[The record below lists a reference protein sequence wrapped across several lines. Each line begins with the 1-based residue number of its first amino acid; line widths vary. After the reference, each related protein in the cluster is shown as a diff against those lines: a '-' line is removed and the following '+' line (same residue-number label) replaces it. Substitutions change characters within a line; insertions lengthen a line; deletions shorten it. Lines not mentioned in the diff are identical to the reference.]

1 MTALESTALGSI
13 SELGY
18 VALRARDLT
27 GSIKNGVDVL
37 GLREIETTG
46 TKAYLAAQD
55 KHHEIVYTKA
65 DENALDHIAL
75 AAPTREDLEAIRA
88 KVERRGLRIIAEQ
101 PLEDHV
107 DEGFAFVD
115 VNGFTWQVFTQTSQY
130 SIKKTGLSG
139 PDRIGHVN
147 IQVTDTLPEVELLA
161 DLFNMRISDRIGD
174 DDAFFMRF
182 NTDHHGIAVFK
193 SDKIAIHHH
202 AWQTQSIADLGR
214 LGDRLARRGARLAW
228 GPVRHGAGDNIAA
241 YFIEPSGAVIEVY
254 TDLERIFDP
263 EREARVWR
271 ADDLYWINQ
280 WDGQVPPGI
289 LDHGIPP
296 VAR

>member
-1 MTALESTALGSI
+1 MAALGSI
-13 SELGY
+13 TELGY
-18 VALRARDLT
+18 VSLRTRDLT
-27 GSIKNGVDVL
+27 ASITNGVEIL

-46 TKAYLAAQD
+46 SKAYLAAQD

-65 DENALDHIAL
+65 DENALDHIAV
-75 AAPTREDLEAIRA
+75 AAPSRGDLDAIRA
-88 KVERRGLRIIAEQ
+88 KVDRRGLRVIAEQ
-101 PLEDHV
+101 PLEDYV

-115 VNGFTWQVFTQTSQY
+115 PNGFTWHVFTQTSAY
-130 SIKKTGLSG
+130 SIKKYGSVG

-147 IQVTDTLPEVELLA
+147 IQVTDTVPEVDFLA
-161 DLFNMRISDRIGD
+161 DVFNLKVSDRIGAD
-174 DDAFFMRF
+174 AAFFMRF
-182 NTDHHGIAVFK
+182 NSDHHGVAVFK

-202 AWQTQSIADLGR
+202 AWQTQNIADLGR

-241 YFIEPSGAVIEVY
+241 YFIEPSGAVIELY
-254 TDLERIFDP
+254 TDLESIYDP
-263 EREARVWR
+263 DRAERVWKE
-271 ADDLYWINQ
+271 DDLYWINQ

-296 VAR
+296 VQR

>member
-1 MTALESTALGSI
+1 MTAVGSI
-13 SELGY
+13 NELGY
-18 VALRARDLT
+18 VSLRARDLA
-27 GSIKNGVDVL
+27 GSIRNGVEVL
-37 GLREIETTG
+37 GLRDTETTG
-46 TKAYLAAQD
+46 TKGYLAAQD

-65 DENALDHIAL
+65 DEDALDHVAL
-75 AAPTREDLEAIRA
+75 AAPNREELEAIRA

-101 PLEDHV
+101 PLEDFV

-115 VNGFTWQVFTQTSQY
+115 EAGFTWQVFTQTSSY
-130 SIKKTGLSG
+130 SIRKFGGFG

-147 IQVTDTLPEVELLA
+147 IQVPDTLATRDFLTDVF
-161 DLFNMRISDRIGD
+161 DMRVSDHIGVD
-174 DDAFFMRF
+174 AAFFMRF

-193 SDKIAIHHH
+193 ADKTAIHHH

-214 LGDRLARRGARLAW
+214 LGDRLARRGSRLAW

-241 YFIEPSGAVIEVY
+241 YYVEPTGAVIELY
-254 TDLERIFDP
+254 TDLESIYDP
-263 EREARVWR
+263 ERPERVWR
-271 ADDLYWINQ
+271 EDDLYWINQ

-289 LDHGIPP
+289 LDHGVPP